1 MKNKLYFPGVIY
13 SYASSTMWATC
24 KSAQGISPVIL
35 PVSLIM
41 EITDEQKKMNSGNS
55 AVVSTQLKH

>member
-1 MKNKLYFPGVIY
+1 MKNKLYFPGAIY
-13 SYASSTMWATC
+13 LYASSTMWVTC
-24 KSAQGISPVIL
+24 KSAQGISLVIL

-41 EITDEQKKMNSGNS
+41 EIRDQQKKMNSVNS